1 MSAFAVYSAL
11 TKEAEKN
18 PAMRAWLQRGLG
30 YTRVERMVV
39 SVVNGASK
47 ASVTISG
54 NTFPVKDQLRAMG
67 GKWDPVFKTWSV
79 PHDRAEEARRLVASA
94 ASPRSGGG
102 SHLGRYY
109 SDLAAQDGRRSGR
122 RGWKPCGYPGCSP
135 RYCDECDGAG
145 LYGR

>member
-1 MSAFAVYSAL
+1 MSAFAVYSTL

-30 YTRVERMVV
+30 YTKVERMVV
-39 SVVNGASK
+39 LVVNGASK
-47 ASVTISG
+47 APVTISG

-94 ASPRSGGG
+94 ASPRSAGG